1 MRRARSRK
9 EWEEIAYDILHE
21 AVYRLENWCERYY
34 GGDPLECY
42 YAHEDMEPSEIFVMY
57 GRAKE
62 EDIEEMP
69 ESIYEK
75 IAREMRE
82 FIREKIEA
90 WEEEMRRLAREL
102 EEMEE

>member
-34 GGDPLECY
+34 GGHPLECY
-42 YAHEDMEPSEIFVMY
+42 YAHEDMEPYEIFVMY

-62 EDIEEMP
+62 EELEKMP
-69 ESIYEK
+69 ESIYRK
-75 IAREMRE
+75 IAKEIKE
-82 FIREKIEA
+82 FIREKIEVWEEEVRH
-90 WEEEMRRLAREL
+90 WEEEM
-102 EEMEE
+102 EE